1 MFHAY
6 FQADVNALIEA
17 DYVDPVSG
25 FPGFKSLL
33 CKVEKVRGQKNRKQ
47 MQTKS
52 DHSIRS

>member
-6 FQADVNALIEA
+6 SQADVNTLIEA

-33 CKVEKVRGQKNRKQ
+33 CKVEKVEGQKNRNQ

-52 DHSIRS
+52 DNLIRR